1 MKVCEIVAGV
11 SELHKV
17 RVYAILSM
25 PYFVHAGVPQISE
38 VPVTTRDEDKSGKAI
53 HSKITF
59 S

>member
-17 RVYAILSM
+17 RVYAIVCM
-25 PYFVHAGVPQISE
+25 PFFVHAGVPQISE
-38 VPVTTRDEDKSGKAI
+38 VPVTTQDEDKSGKAL
-53 HSKITF
+53 HSKKTF